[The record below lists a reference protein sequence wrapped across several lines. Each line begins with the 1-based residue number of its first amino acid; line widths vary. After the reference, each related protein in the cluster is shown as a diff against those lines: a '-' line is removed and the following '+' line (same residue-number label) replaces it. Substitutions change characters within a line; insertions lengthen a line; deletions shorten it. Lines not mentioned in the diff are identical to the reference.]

1 MGVRGE
7 ATGVGLLSDRIGE
20 MASLLERTWRSTGR
34 GQRGANEEAWP
45 AHSGSPRL
53 LGTSRLSMLPWQ
65 RGDALSALPIPHPG
79 PQGRW
84 QNGLAWALLPQCPAL
99 KRVGRGEVF

>member
-1 MGVRGE
+1 MYM
-7 ATGVGLLSDRIGE
+7 LLV
-20 MASLLERTWRSTGR
+20 LEYREQQKVKEQKVSNRRQTGR